1 MAGRRPAGKAPSR
14 IERERRAQL
23 IATTIALVTEHGYAA
38 ASLARIAQA
47 AGIAKG
53 TVVYH
58 FTTKD
63 AVLKAAY
70 QHVLDALVADVGQ
83 AVDAAAPDQAP
94 AAYVRRMTGYF
105 AEHPEHARMIVEARL
120 HQVSRDDDAPAGAAA
135 PAPSAR
141 WQPLAALLAEARRS
155 RDGGHVDGHSH
166 SHNRGHGRTGEH
178 DLRTLAVLVGGMID
192 TVVAEHLDDPAYDM
206 EAAAGTIVRMLETE
220 LF

>member
-1 MAGRRPAGKAPSR
+1 MSGRRPAGRAPSR

-120 HQVSRDDDAPAGAAA
+120 HQASQDDDAPAGSDGPP
-135 PAPSAR
+135 PAAR

-155 RDGGHVDGHSH
+155 REDRQDRAHP
-166 SHNRGHGRTGEH
+166 RARTDERE
-178 DLRTLAVLVGGMID
+178 LRTLAVLAGGMID
-192 TVVAEHLDDPAYDM
+192 AVVAGHLDDPAYDM